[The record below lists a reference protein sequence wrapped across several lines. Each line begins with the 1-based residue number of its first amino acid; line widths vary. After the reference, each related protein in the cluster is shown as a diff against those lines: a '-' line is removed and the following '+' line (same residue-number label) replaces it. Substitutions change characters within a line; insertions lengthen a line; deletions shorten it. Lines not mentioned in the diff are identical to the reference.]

1 MYAKM
6 QEASKAKEAT
16 AKTVAEMMEMAK
28 AVVQDR
34 ETLEKSLFEQKNLN
48 ERMMSIRS
56 QESELVNELR
66 EKIKVNE

>member
-1 MYAKM
+1 M